1 MLHHHLYTDTFPAIN
16 TSTYISYNTP
26 GSLSLHLLFTLLAL
40 LTNRLTLTGRL
51 RDPALRIHPSKA
63 LHLLGKTRVA
73 ALRPRGSLLIQ
84 HLTLELAVEGV
95 DELLP
100 AVAGLAGVEVLEDP
114 LALLLDVG
122 GDDVA
127 EADVRVAAD
136 LLHGALVQRGDG
148 DLVAPVEWRRVG
160 EDARARVRV
169 READQEFVLLVEGRA
184 VGEQL
189 EAAGDELRAVVL
201 LAMGKVDVRLMEL
214 TTPAQ

>member
-1 MLHHHLYTDTFPAIN
+1 M
-16 TSTYISYNTP
+16 
-26 GSLSLHLLFTLLAL
+26 
-40 LTNRLTLTGRL
+40 
-51 RDPALRIHPSKA
+51 
-63 LHLLGKTRVA
+63 
-73 ALRPRGSLLIQ
+73 
-84 HLTLELAVEGV
+84 
-95 DELLP
+95 
-100 AVAGLAGVEVLEDP
+100 
-114 LALLLDVG
+114 
-122 GDDVA
+122 
-127 EADVRVAAD
+127 RVAAD
-136 LLHGALVQRGDG
+136 LLDGALIQRGDG